1 MSLSL
6 VVLIGVL
13 FTTGTYL
20 ILQRSLM
27 RIVLGVG
34 LLANGANIAI
44 LAGGARRGSEP
55 IIGADGVFTDPLP
68 QALILTAVVIGFALT
83 AYLIALAWRLWNI
96 QGTDEV
102 EDDPEDARLARAAGA
117 FEDHQGDVPSRED
130 REP

>member
-1 MSLSL
+1 MSISL
-6 VVLIGVL
+6 VVLVGVL

-20 ILQRSLM
+20 VLQRSLM

-34 LLANGANIAI
+34 LLANGANLVI
-44 LAGGARRGSEP
+44 LSGGARRGTEP
-55 IIGADGVFTDPLP
+55 IIGAEGTFTDPLP

-102 EDDPEDARLARAAGA
+102 EDDPEDARLARVAETA
-117 FEDHQGDVPSRED
+117 EDHQGDTPSRED
-130 REP
+130 PTP